1 MLGSVT
7 RISKKLLFYEKSF
20 PIFSRFLG
28 ICFRFFSYLKYK
40 ENWNNQNH
48 QLLIESNWSND
59 WWSGQKSTGQQRW
72 KSTKFVR
79 SSGQTAIGSKGPS
92 RKTRILAF
100 SNTKTTAF
108 CLGIKGPIFIFVFIS
123 PLFFLSIYPLFSF
136 LSLFLS
142 SVARLRAGYRLRLP
156 DTENFPEIFKGF

>member
-1 MLGSVT
+1 MLEFEVSE
-7 RISKKLLFYEKSF
+7 ISEKLLFYQKSF

-28 ICFRFFSYLKYK
+28 IFFRFFSYLKYK

-48 QLLIESNWSND
+48 QFLIESNWSND
-59 WWSGQKSTGQQRW
+59 WWSSQKSTGQQRW

-79 SSGQTAIGSKGPS
+79 SSGQTAIESKGPS

-108 CLGIKGPIFIFVFIS
+108 CLGIKGPIFIFFH
-123 PLFFLSIYPLFSF
+123 F
-136 LSLFLS
+136 SLFLS
-142 SVARLRAGYRLRLP
+142 LSLRFFL
-156 DTENFPEIFKGF
+156 